1 MPPVNPRHE
10 LNCDRQNMLTKKF
23 ILISEILGGV
33 VAYAVAYHPTVL
45 ANPITPVNAFPE
57 SDETAIR
64 VAIPSG
70 SAFETQS
77 TFPGQFSHR
86 FTAADLTDNYTD
98 RYTDNYTDS
107 QTLGNAETTAQLPQG
122 RQLFDIQG
130 HWAQTFIESLA
141 VREIIRGFPDGAF
154 RPEAPVTRAEFA
166 AMIRKAFPQD
176 QVIRDGGQFAD
187 VPIAHWAYQAILEA
201 YRMGFIQGYPG
212 NTFEPDQNISRSQ
225 VLIALANGLKLT
237 TSGSSN
243 TESILNTAYL
253 DSNNIPDFGRN
264 AIAAATENGLV
275 VNYPNLN
282 QLNPSATATRAEVA
296 AFLHQAL
303 VKTGQLPQIS
313 AANQASAYIV
323 GYQPPTSAEPI
334 NVPTPTPDN
343 TASSD
348 LDEAEI
354 EALREQLRIPSL
366 PVVLMPSTLGA
377 AASPGSSSGSPTAFG
392 ADFGSVFTGASF
404 QERTRFTTS
413 SDGAVSAGFGLGNA
427 TKAVGLEVAVSVL
440 DLTSRG
446 SDDRAFDRGSVS
458 LKLHRRL
465 PNNFAVA
472 VGYENALVWGF
483 TDAGS
488 SFYGV
493 GSKIFQFQDSP
504 RKPFS
509 SLTVSLGVGNGRF
522 RTEDDFNADN
532 KTVNVFGSAGLRVLE
547 PVSVIADW
555 TGQDLTLGASI
566 APFRNIPI
574 VITPAIA
581 DVTGSAG
588 DGSRFILGVGYSYS
602 FSY

>member
-1 MPPVNPRHE
+1 MSPVKPRQE
-10 LNCDRQNMLTKKF
+10 LNGDRQNMLTQKF
-23 ILISEILGGV
+23 ILISEILGGI
-33 VAYAVAYHPTVL
+33 VAYTVAYQPTVL
-45 ANPITPVNAFPE
+45 ANPITALNTLSE
-57 SDETAIR
+57 RDSEETAIR

-70 SAFETQS
+70 IASESLS
-77 TFPGQFSHR
+77 TFPGQLSHR
-86 FTAADLTDNYTD
+86 LTAADLTDNYTD
-98 RYTDNYTDS
+98 C

-130 HWAQTFIESLA
+130 NWAQTFIESLA
-141 VREIIRGFPDGAF
+141 VRDIIRGFPDGTF

-176 QVIRDGGQFAD
+176 EVIRDGGQFAD
-187 VPIAHWAYQAILEA
+187 VAITHWAYNAILEA

-243 TESILNTAYL
+243 TSSNTNTILNTAYL
-253 DSNNIPDFGRN
+253 DSNNIPDFGRD

-275 VNYPNLN
+275 VNYPNVN
-282 QLNPSATATRAEVA
+282 RLNPLAIATRAEVA

-313 AANQASAYIV
+313 ATNQASAYIV
-323 GYQPPTSAEPI
+323 GYQPATNSEPI
-334 NVPTPTPDN
+334 NFPTPNPEN
-343 TASSD
+343 TADSD

-404 QERTRFTTS
+404 QERTRFTSS

-427 TKAVGLEVAVSVL
+427 TKAFGLEVALSVL

-446 SDDRAFDRGSVS
+446 GDDQAFDRGSVS

-465 PNNFAVA
+465 PNNFAIA

-504 RKPFS
+504 RQPFS

-522 RTEDDFNADN
+522 RTEDDFNADK

-602 FSY
+602 FSD